1 MYPSKRLSI
10 VAISELGPPFVAVAC
25 SRFLE
30 TKSKAIRKSSS
41 SFSKVSSAT
50 CVISFWHRG
59 ASRVDC
65 LVAGREMRELG
76 RETRDWGRKD
86 ALETGLA
93 YDALDGGRWDKL
105 EDGR

>member
-1 MYPSKRLSI
+1 M
-10 VAISELGPPFVAVAC
+10 
-25 SRFLE
+25 
-30 TKSKAIRKSSS
+30 
-41 SFSKVSSAT
+41 
-50 CVISFWHRG
+50 
-59 ASRVDC
+59 DC
-65 LVAGREMRELG
+65 LVTGREMRELG

>member
-1 MYPSKRLSI
+1 M

-30 TKSKAIRKSSS
+30 TKSKVVRKSSS
-41 SFSKVSSAT
+41 SFSKVSPVS
-50 CVISFWHRG
+50 CVISFWHKG
-59 ASRVDC
+59 TSRVDC
-65 LVAGREMRELG
+65 LVAGREIRELG

-93 YDALDGGRWDKL
+93 NDALDGGRWDKL